1 MTKIIVKIIVILAI
15 ATFTSAHAS
24 TTSQI
29 LNLSELNETMVA
41 ETSYKVT
48 STKRFTQN
56 NVLPEG
62 ASIYIMPGG
71 QLTLSGVTL
80 KCLQGSSIYVMGGE
94 LLLDKGHIALAENTH
109 MSIDG
114 SIIDGT
120 GSITANKTTLSAPI
134 RQIFAQSIQ
143 VKGKWI
149 IDKAFP
155 QWFTESKTIDW
166 STAIN
171 KAIVMKGA
179 GEVFLPRGVY
189 PIAHTLYVHYGI
201 KLVGEPGRKE
211 KSTYRGYDHNCTI
224 LTPAKNGNHFN
235 GGYMMMMN
243 VKHEGINENITQD
256 NAQWE
261 TAYGISGTEV
271 RNLYFDNDGNQHFK
285 AILAAGSMT
294 IAQNSFHSCLQAVA
308 FINGNYSDMRRVT
321 NNTVYV
327 PGNVNTGSKREPL
340 YAFDIKGL
348 GDALIFEGN
357 AVHDSDN
364 YTRALR
370 VTSSMGG
377 SINANILNG
386 DILIKNCKGI
396 VYSGNHS
403 EVGAQLTIKE
413 SSVTMHSNFFEKG
426 TRPSIVIEGGENGG
440 VSTVAMNSSQF
451 IFIDQLRYANETA
464 QQNLERI
471 NGISEVDIAIDKF
484 TNLNLNNS
492 YRNDIPSA
500 NNIGSQYLFGVN
512 IAQLNKSQLKSNN
525 QLNRMSHTLST
536 HGAIGKNLRPSSPI
550 VSMPRDS
557 RISLYGKNGN
567 VKWLGENGSYAYSYE
582 IIGDDGRVSKQGQ
595 NITDYK
601 TNHANQHMD
610 FNGDGLLFNVTRDET
625 ISPYTPLYAR
635 IYRQGPDGLKSIDLP
650 IASSRYFYDNGISIA
665 GYKWR

>member
-71 QLTLSGVTL
+71 QLTLSGATL

>member
-15 ATFTSAHAS
+15 AIFTSAHAS

-71 QLTLSGVTL
+71 QLTLSGATL

-114 SIIDGT
+114 SVIDGT

-525 QLNRMSHTLST
+525 KLNRMSHTLST

-550 VSMPRDS
+550 VSIPRDS

-625 ISPYTPLYAR
+625 ISPDTPLYAR

>member
-71 QLTLSGVTL
+71 QLTLSGATL

-109 MSIDG
+109 MSLDG

>member
-71 QLTLSGVTL
+71 QLTLSGATL

-550 VSMPRDS
+550 VSIPRDS

-625 ISPYTPLYAR
+625 ISPDTPLYAR

>member
-1 MTKIIVKIIVILAI
+1 MLLIMISVQASTLPTQ
-15 ATFTSAHAS
+15 ATLMLPQLTAS
-24 TTSQI
+24 TTMSEETAYQLTHNLTLTESKQLPQGASLYI
-29 LNLSELNETMVA
+29 LPGACLTL
-41 ETSYKVT
+41 
-48 STKRFTQN
+48 KRAT
-56 NVLPEG
+56 LTCAKG
-62 ASIYIMPGG
+62 ASIYA
-71 QLTLSGVTL
+71 
-80 KCLQGSSIYVMGGE
+80 MGGRIVLE
-94 LLLDKGHIALAENTH
+94 NGTLNMHNNCHLGIEGKGIE
-109 MSIDG
+109 G
-114 SIIDGT
+114 VGT
-120 GSITANKTTLSAPI
+120 IMGQETTLSAPI
-134 RQIFAQSIQ
+134 KPIFGKD
-143 VKGKWI
+143 VKITGKWK
-149 IDKAFP
+149 IDRAFP
-155 QWFTESKTIDW
+155 QWFASDNTPNW
-166 STAIN
+166 AQAIN
-171 KAIVMKGA
+171 RAIAMKGS
-179 GEVFLPRGVY
+179 GEVFLPRGIYTMSTTIHV
-189 PIAHTLYVHYGI
+189 PFGI
-201 KLVGEPGRKE
+201 KLTGEAGRPEQDK
-211 KSTYRGYDHNCTI
+211 RLNHDCTI
-224 LTPAKNGNHFN
+224 IKPSQGETHFD
-235 GGYMMMMN
+235 GGYMMTVN
-243 VKHEGINENITQD
+243 VKHGAGETITQEQ
-256 NAQWE
+256 AQWE
-261 TAYGISGTEV
+261 TAFPIAGTEV
-271 RNLYFDNDGNQHFK
+271 SNLYFLNEGRRHK
-285 AILAAGSMT
+285 AMLVAGGMK
-294 IAQNSFHSCLQAVA
+294 IDQNTFNSCLQAVA

-567 VKWLGENGSYAYSYE
+567 VKWLGENGSYAYCYE

>member
-71 QLTLSGVTL
+71 QLTLSGATL

-109 MSIDG
+109 MSLDG

-610 FNGDGLLFNVTRDET
+610 FNGDGLLFNITRDET

>member
-71 QLTLSGVTL
+71 QLTLSGATL

-109 MSIDG
+109 MSLDG

-567 VKWLGENGSYAYSYE
+567 VKWLGENGSYAYCYE